1 MTSQQQLNNRNI
13 NNGGNQ
19 LQTGQKQNS
28 LQTPSDVTLPSG
40 FNQNTELQNGDQ
52 PLIGSQRTKQQ
63 KLSNVS
69 LDSGFDQRGQQY
81 QHNQQKQAVK
91 TEKSPMSK
99 QTIIL
104 LVLGSLTSA
113 VLLGLLIYNIVEM
126 NKAKD
131 KVCSLEKECI
141 KKPPETVLTPS
152 KALETVESIKK
163 DTVEGFLETVDET
176 SQQEAD
182 TDADLLSSLIKAD
195 IQAQKQQ
202 GIENPVI
209 NVDRLIEDAKSS
221 FKNSDAIVA
230 LIQQKLQKTT
240 DDFVVQEI
248 TPTPSIDY
256 PAIIQQKDE
265 QIKSLQ
271 EKTNEFVA
279 EKIMTPTPFI
289 DYKTILETRKVEIDN
304 LKSDIQKLKERNEK
318 IDVMLEEK
326 RKEIIQKKTEIQEI
340 KRSNMSKQKK
350 ITQIK
355 LKIKEKNKKIDEINE
370 LVALKNTKID
380 EKNKKIDDINQV
392 VTTKENKITSLKKEL
407 EETVPTDIFKRFK
420 EVTKENNKET
430 ANAMRKMLGLKRLF
444 FMRNYGSSPISDDSI
459 FPENLEKEEG
469 IISTDREKLLV
480 HQSDGNIVS
489 YNLKK
494 DLKNNKNGTYSGTA
508 IWASDTSPRKKK
520 GKNISFEWDKI
531 TLKPDKMELKG
542 TKIKEW
548 RNFFERKKASKEKKE
563 KYQTRMSQSF
573 DNNSIDIKYE
583 LKHKGK
589 FVRIL

>member
-1 MTSQQQLNNRNI
+1 MMYTQQQQ
-13 NNGGNQ
+13 NQ
-19 LQTGQKQNS
+19 
-28 LQTPSDVTLPSG
+28 
-40 FNQNTELQNGDQ
+40 
-52 PLIGSQRTKQQ
+52 QQ
-63 KLSNVS
+63 KNRLSEVS
-69 LDSGFDQRGQQY
+69 LDNNSQQTTALMTG
-81 QHNQQKQAVK
+81 NQTVK
-91 TEKSPMSK
+91 TEKIPMSK

-104 LVLGSLTSA
+104 LVLGSITTA

-126 NKAKD
+126 LKTKD

-152 KALETVESIKK
+152 KALETVEAIKK
-163 DTVEGFLETVDET
+163 DTVEGFLESVNEA

-195 IQAQKQQ
+195 IQEQKQQ

-265 QIKSLQ
+265 QIQSLQ

-326 RKEIIQKKTEIQEI
+326 RKEIILKKTEIQEI
-340 KRSNMSKQKK
+340 KKSNMSKQKK
-350 ITQIK
+350 IAQIK

-392 VTTKENKITSLKKEL
+392 VTTKENKITSLKNEL
-407 EETVPTDIFKRFK
+407 EETVPKDSFKRFK
-420 EVTKENNKET
+420 ELTKENNKET
-430 ANAMRKMLGLKRLF
+430 ANAMREMLGLKKLY
-444 FMRNYGSSPISDDSI
+444 FMRNYGSSAISDDSI
-459 FPENLEKEEG
+459 FPGNLKKEEG

-489 YNLKK
+489 YNLTK
-494 DLKNNKNGTYSGTA
+494 DLKNEKNGTYSGTA
-508 IWASDTSPRKKK
+508 IWASNTSPKKKK
-520 GKNISFEWDKI
+520 GKNVSFEWDKVL
-531 TLKPDKMELKG
+531 LKPGKLVLEG
-542 TKIKEW
+542 TEFKRWKSW
-548 RNFFERKKASKEKKE
+548 GRNREKSKEKKG
-563 KYQTRMSQSF
+563 KYKTKMSQSF

-583 LKHKGK
+583 LEHKGK